1 MTFEQLRIFLMVAE
15 LEHVTE
21 AARRL
26 NLTQS
31 AVSGAIATLEN
42 THQVALFDRVGRG
55 IRLTEA
61 GRILQEKA
69 RGILAGVQD
78 AETTLDDLSGLRMG
92 ALRIFASQTV
102 ASHWLPRFVM
112 EYKAL
117 HPAIDLDIAVGNTSQ
132 CLDAVQRGA
141 CDLGFVEGEVESRL
155 SGPEAARIAV
165 SAVAQDQLVLI
176 AAPTHPWA
184 VRPPARLRQ
193 GFAAQLWVMRES
205 GSGTR
210 SSFEDQLRRMGGDPA
225 ALRVMME
232 FSTNEAVCSAVE
244 HSPCLGVVPR
254 LVAGPLIE
262 AGRLVA
268 LPFTLDARPFLQL
281 RHLER
286 HFSRAARAFADLV
299 AGHAGAEGSGGSVDD
314 APQPVLH
321 AE

>member
-31 AVSGAIATLEN
+31 AVSGAIQTLEN

-61 GRILQEKA
+61 GRILQGKA
-69 RGILAGVQD
+69 RIIMAGVQD
-78 AETTLDDLSGLRMG
+78 AETTLGDLSGLRMG

-117 HPAIDLDIAVGNTSQ
+117 HPGIDLAIEVGNTRR

-141 CDLGFVEGEVESRL
+141 CDLGYVEGEVESRL
-155 SGPEAARIAV
+155 GGPDAGRIEVTPVAR
-165 SAVAQDQLVLI
+165 DQLVLI
-176 AAPTHPWA
+176 AAPDHPWA
-184 VRPPARLRQ
+184 AHPPARLRQ
-193 GFAAQLWVMRES
+193 AFAAQQWIMRET

-210 SSFEDQLRRMGGDPA
+210 SSFEDQLRRMGA
-225 ALRVMME
+225 APETLPVAME
-232 FSTNEAVCSAVE
+232 FSTNEAVCSGVE
-244 HSPCLGVVPR
+244 HSGCLGVVPR

-262 AGRLVA
+262 AGRLAA
-268 LPFTLDARPFLQL
+268 LPFTLEARPFLQL
-281 RHLER
+281 RHTER
-286 HFSRAARAFADLV
+286 HFARAARAFSELV
-299 AGHAGAEGSGGSVDD
+299 ADRG
-314 APQPVLH
+314 
-321 AE
+321 